1 MEMIT
6 GLYMD
11 EILVVEDN
19 LEVALILSSI
29 LRGSCRVQT
38 ATSIAEGK
46 DLFSKSHFD
55 LVLLDLN
62 LPDGS
67 GLNLASILSQIN
79 PSPPMD
85 TAHSLSATGIPNS
98 ITTQRVTFDTINPNR
113 VSLPSPGRDV
123 PFLFLSGDQSTES
136 QLAGLSLGAIDYIT
150 KPFNPLILKAKVLNC
165 LKRSHREGQE
175 ELYLGDLI
183 LNKKELRV
191 YSHKNKDDRHSL
203 DLTALEFRLF
213 TAFYD
218 HFNQALTRSVLIDL
232 VWGENTHVI
241 DRVVDQHIF
250 GLRKKLKDSN
260 VQIKSV
266 YGHGYRLEIAP

>member
-1 MEMIT
+1 MVA
-6 GLYMD
+6 GPYMD

-19 LEVALILSSI
+19 LEIALMLSSI
-29 LRGSCRVQT
+29 LRGACRVQT
-38 ATSIAEGK
+38 ATSIAEAK

-55 LVLLDLN
+55 LVILDLN

-67 GLNLASILSQIN
+67 GLNLASVLSQIN
-79 PSPPMD
+79 PSTPMNPMG
-85 TAHSLSATGIPNS
+85 SLNSINSTKS
-98 ITTQRVTFDTINPNR
+98 ITTHRLTFDTINTNR
-113 VSLPSPGRDV
+113 FAIPGRDV

-136 QLAGLSLGAIDYIT
+136 QLAGLSLGAVDYIT

-250 GLRKKLKDSN
+250 GLRKKLKNSN